1 MNPNDSAVKYGSG
14 KALSFHC
21 ADVMPNCDWQVSGD
35 SEQEIMLTIEQH
47 GHEKH
52 NLTNLDDDTRKRL
65 RNAIRRP
72 APEKIPA

>member
-1 MNPNDSAVKYGSG
+1 MNPNDSEVKYASG

-21 ADVMPNCDWQVSGD
+21 ADVMSNCDWQVSGD

-52 NLTNLDDDTRKRL
+52 NLTNLDDDTVKRL